1 MHQTVLRGFAAL
13 ALLVTLAAPGFAQ
26 PVEAPTAPPI
36 PKLPE
41 LPAPEIPTLPEAGEI
56 PPLEIPPLEIPSA
69 PSAEIPA
76 APGADDAPEQV
87 EADYGHN
94 IRIEGTP
101 EFVRQSVALL
111 NTLAKLPT
119 GKEILTQLGATGNET
134 VIRRTEDMNAY
145 ASPLDRANL
154 DAASYDAEGKA
165 GEGTDA
171 LVQWNPEFKMDSFTP
186 EIVMGHELIH
196 ALHIHK
202 GELNMTEQ
210 HEGDNA
216 GTRIEELR
224 TIGTDGF
231 EDEAI
236 SENALRKEWNAAFPD
251 RRVPETRTGHGA
263 DDFAPEAEEKH
274 EEEKPT
280 AQSEPSTS
288 TPTSPADT
296 TPKPER
302 SYEGLTDILKRHLGG
317 K

>member
-1 MHQTVLRGFAAL
+1 MHQTVMRGIAAL

-26 PVEAPTAPPI
+26 PVEI

-41 LPAPEIPTLPEAGEI
+41 LPAPEIPTLPEAEL
-56 PPLEIPPLEIPSA
+56 PPLEAPTPIDIPSA

-111 NTLAKLPT
+111 DTLATLPT
-119 GKEILTQLGATGNET
+119 GKEILAQLGATGNQT

-154 DAASYDAEGKA
+154 DAATYDAEGKA

-202 GELNMTEQ
+202 GELNMTRQ
-210 HEGDNA
+210 HEGDNI
-216 GTRIEELR
+216 GTRLEELR

-231 EDEAI
+231 EDEAL
-236 SENALRKEWNAAFPD
+236 SENALRKEWNAAYPD
-251 RRVPETRTGHGA
+251 RQVPTTRTGHGA
-263 DDFAPEAEEKH
+263 DDFAPEEDHEH
-274 EEEKPT
+274 EEPT
-280 AQSEPSTS
+280 AQSEPTTP

-296 TPKPER
+296 SPKPER
-302 SYEGLTDILKRHLGG
+302 SYEGLSDVLKRHLGG